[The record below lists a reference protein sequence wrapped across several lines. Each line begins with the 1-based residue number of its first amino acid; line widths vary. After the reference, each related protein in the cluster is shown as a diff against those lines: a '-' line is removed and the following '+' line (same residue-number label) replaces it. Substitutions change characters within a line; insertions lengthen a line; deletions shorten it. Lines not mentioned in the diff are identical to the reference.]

1 MNTDPTP
8 VPKKPSLAKS
18 FIFSL
23 IISVLFLGV
32 LELGLRLAN
41 FNYTPRPRIFSK
53 PFVGMFH
60 GTRDWIIP
68 TVFDPPGYIWLMP
81 QTIVGRD
88 TQGNKI
94 YEWPME
100 KKPGVKRICFLG
112 GSTTQPDYMID
123 YPRRTIAL
131 LNNALGAGKYE
142 GLNLGMSSYS
152 SHHSLIALKRYGLP
166 RQPDCVVSF
175 DGWNEFGMWP
185 DGYSEKEHSR
195 WMRSPN
201 WVEPEAQPHGRV
213 VDFRVTRLISKFL
226 NMADRTWP
234 RLNTDFNEF
243 RDNLDEEIRICESH
257 SIPMVVVKLPT
268 TKRALTEDCLSEM
281 AQKYYK
287 AHFHTEDNLAM
298 YKFHL
303 MNCTNIQEAVVS
315 KHPGVRMADA
325 HTRLNDMHKEFE
337 QNPHESVT
345 VFIHD
350 AKHCTPLG
358 YQGIAEVAALA
369 IEPSAAPQIK
379 AYIASAAYWKFLA
392 LELQQMDNP
401 FMCDYAVG
409 QAIKRDAALEAELAP
424 LRTWALSQY
433 DFWRLYLANIRW
445 AGPKVP
451 LDQRL
456 ANLDKCIDM
465 RPSDMGVLGSMFQAA
480 SWNGRT
486 ELAIPMLL
494 KFKPT
499 NDQDKYGWLR
509 MKFQA
514 YATARNWPETE
525 KVARDMLAMNPD
537 DQDAK
542 AFFAAM
548 QKSP

>member
-8 VPKKPSLAKS
+8 AAKKLSVAKS
-18 FIFSL
+18 FVYGL
-23 IISVLFLGV
+23 IISVLILGV
-32 LELGLRLAN
+32 LEFGLRMAN
-41 FNYTPRPRIFSK
+41 FNYTPRPHIFSK

-60 GTRDWIIP
+60 GSRDWIIP

-81 QTIVGRD
+81 QSIVGRD
-88 TQGNKI
+88 ALGNKI
-94 YEWPME
+94 YEWPVE

-123 YPRRTIAL
+123 YPRRTITL

-166 RQPDCVVSF
+166 RNPDCVVTF
-175 DGWNEFGMWP
+175 DGWNEFGLWP
-185 DGYSEKEHSR
+185 DGYSEKEKSR

-201 WVEPEAQPHGRV
+201 WVEPDPQQHSRA
-213 VDFRVTRLISKFL
+213 VDFRVSRLISKYL
-226 NMADRTWP
+226 DMADRTWP
-234 RLNTDFNEF
+234 RLNTDFADF
-243 RDNLDEEIRICESH
+243 RDNLEEEIRLCEER
-257 SIPMVVVKLPT
+257 SIPVVMVKRPITRQKLPP
-268 TKRALTEDCLSEM
+268 DCYQDPVREYNKKHYQITDDNTLY
-281 AQKYYK
+281 Q
-287 AHFHTEDNLAM
+287 FHHM
-298 YKFHL
+298 H
-303 MNCTNIQEAVVS
+303 CTNIQDTVAS
-315 KHPGVRMADA
+315 HHPQVRMADA
-325 HTRLNDMHKEFE
+325 HTRLDDMHKEFE
-337 QNPHESVT
+337 QNPHESVS

-350 AKHCTPLG
+350 ARHCSPLG

-369 IEPSAAPQIK
+369 IEPAEAQKIK
-379 AYIASAAYWKFLA
+379 AFIASADYWKKLA
-392 LELQQMDNP
+392 LEFQQMDNP

-465 RPSDMGVLGSMFQAA
+465 RPSDMGVLGSIFQAA

-486 ELAIPMLL
+486 ELAIPLLL

-509 MKFQA
+509 MLFQA

-525 KVARDMLAMNPD
+525 KAARAMLAMNPD

-542 AFFAAM
+542 AFFTAI